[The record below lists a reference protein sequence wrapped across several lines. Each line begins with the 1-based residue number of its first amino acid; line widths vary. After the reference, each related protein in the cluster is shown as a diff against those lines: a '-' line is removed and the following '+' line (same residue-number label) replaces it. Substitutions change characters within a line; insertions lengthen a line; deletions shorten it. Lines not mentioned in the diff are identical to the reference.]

1 MVLLALGVDVPERQL
16 RVSCDTTL
24 LGTDALKAIDAARQ
38 LAFEDSAK
46 HTLTLDEL
54 KNLVEA
60 GHNPIVFV
68 SLLPIDARDDFHAL
82 VVIEF
87 RDGNVLVLDPLVGER
102 TIPELVFNAAWGMRH
117 QLAILIATRT

>member
-1 MVLLALGVDVPERQL
+1 MALLAPGVDVSERQL

-24 LGTDALKAIDAARQ
+24 LGTDALKAVDAARK
-38 LAFEDSAK
+38 LGFDGSAI

-54 KNLVEA
+54 RDLVES

-82 VVIEF
+82 VVTELSY
-87 RDGNVLVLDPLVGER
+87 GNVLVLDPLVGER

-117 QLAILIATRT
+117 HLTILIATRT